1 MTLSIDAKVT
11 KCRQVVLYLYY
22 GIFAPTHHKMLF
34 LTLKVVCNMY
44 ANVTESNSRSLLHIH
59 NKYVFGLFIQVQF
72 VAQAK
77 AKYRFGNSQQRH
89 S

>member
-1 MTLSIDAKVT
+1 
-11 KCRQVVLYLYY
+11 
-22 GIFAPTHHKMLF
+22 MLF

-77 AKYRFGNSQQRH
+77 DEYRFGNN
-89 S
+89 